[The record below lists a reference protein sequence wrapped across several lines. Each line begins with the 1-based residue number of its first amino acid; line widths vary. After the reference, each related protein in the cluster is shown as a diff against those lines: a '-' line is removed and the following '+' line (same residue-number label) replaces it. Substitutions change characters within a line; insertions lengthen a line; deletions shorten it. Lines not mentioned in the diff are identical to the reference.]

1 MVRSLSLTLS
11 LVPLL
16 TLAGCSLEN
25 GYLTDIR
32 EQNFTEIFDIAGA
45 ETDIVFFADNSS
57 SMQRELVKLSQNFET
72 FLEHINDA
80 NPRWR
85 IITVTG
91 DDGCSTSGVLS
102 RDTPDVVD
110 LFGQGIQTRPQDSN
124 SDEWGLYMVRQAVLK
139 SAPGLCNEGFM
150 RPTANLHVVFL
161 SDEADTSP
169 GWEQGGSYWQ
179 DYVTV
184 ITAAKGDAEKVRF
197 SAIVGPNNGSCQ
209 DAEPGLGYIDAVN
222 ASGGEVLSICSD
234 WTDDIEILA
243 DASIQQ
249 DTFPLQHE
257 PFVDTIGIRV
267 NSEDRL
273 DGWTYD
279 LDSNSVIITEGI
291 PSGRDEVVV
300 SYRGYLTVVVEEGAE
315 E

>member
-1 MVRSLSLTLS
+1 M
-11 LVPLL
+11 
-16 TLAGCSLEN
+16 AGCSLEN

-57 SMQRELVKLSQNFET
+57 SMQRELVKLSQTFES
-72 FLEHINDA
+72 FLTHINDA

-91 DDGCSTSGVLS
+91 DDGCSTSGVLAQ
-102 RDTPDVVD
+102 DTPNVID
-110 LFGQGIQTRPQDSN
+110 LFGQGIQTSPQDTS
-124 SDEWGLYMVRQAVLK
+124 SDEWGLFMVRQAVLK

-150 RPTANLHVVFL
+150 RPNANLHVVFL
-161 SDEADTSP
+161 SDEPDTSP
-169 GWEQGGSYWQ
+169 GWEAGGRYWQ
-179 DYVTV
+179 DYVTA
-184 ITAAKGDAEKVRF
+184 ITVAKGDAEKVRF
-197 SAIVGPNNGSCQ
+197 SAIVGPSNGSCQ

-257 PFVDTIGIRV
+257 PFVETIGIRV

-273 DGWTYD
+273 EGWTYD
-279 LDSNSVIITEGI
+279 LDSNSVIITEDI

-300 SYRGYLTVVVEEGAE
+300 SYRGYLTVEVEAGADE
-315 E
+315 